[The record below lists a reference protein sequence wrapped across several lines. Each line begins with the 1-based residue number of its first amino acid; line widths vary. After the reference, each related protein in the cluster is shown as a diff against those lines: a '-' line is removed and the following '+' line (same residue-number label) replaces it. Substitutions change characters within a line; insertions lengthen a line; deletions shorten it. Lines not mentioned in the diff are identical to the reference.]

1 MRERRQRKALL
12 AAVLA
17 ISAAA
22 ALFGWRM
29 LAGRPAAPGE
39 PAEESPGAVVTA
51 SADATAVATS
61 PSAPVEPTRC
71 APEPPLESGTRLSGA
86 FSRVVFGHENPWG
99 TASVG
104 TPTRGSLIGAV
115 ELEVSEGIELAGD
128 YHWGTGSVVRSI
140 ERAVRE
146 VRRCH
151 PGSPDIYVGDIS
163 REGGG
168 WLRPHRSHQAGLD
181 ADIGFYYSG
190 PASWYERATAKN
202 LDVVRTWALFRALV
216 DGGNVEMIFVDRSV
230 QDLMKAHLAKLPAS
244 KQPPEGF
251 FEKSSKSPAVV
262 RHAWGH
268 ATHFHVRFRDT
279 DAVELGLALVD
290 PNDKRPKPI
299 VRVQPKRPA
308 KGRYQ
313 RPLGSHR

>member
-1 MRERRQRKALL
+1 MRDLHRRTAVAALT
-12 AAVLA
+12 
-17 ISAAA
+17 AAA
-22 ALFGWRM
+22 AVAASAALIFARSRAEPLDGQPPPGDTSEVRV
-29 LAGRPAAPGE
+29 ASAAPAPAPPAA
-39 PAEESPGAVVTA
+39 
-51 SADATAVATS
+51 SA
-61 PSAPVEPTRC
+61 SAPVEMARC
-71 APEPPLESGTRLSGA
+71 PREPALESGRQLPGALSQ
-86 FSRVVFGHENPWG
+86 VVFGHENPWG

-115 ELEVSEGIELAGD
+115 ELGVSEGIELAGD

-163 REGGG
+163 REHGG

-230 QDLMKAHLAKLPAS
+230 QDLMKAYVAKLPAAE
-244 KQPPEGF
+244 QPPEGF
-251 FEKSSKSPAVV
+251 FEKSRQSPAIV

-279 DAVELGLALVD
+279 DAVELGLALREPLD
-290 PNDKRPKPI
+290 RAQKRVVVAPSK
-299 VRVQPKRPA
+299 RSSKPKR
-308 KGRYQ
+308 R
-313 RPLGSHR
+313 